1 MSHDPAAEQAPD
13 ALYGTQTQLSL
24 QHFRPRGRRIGDI
37 PAFIRSYALVKKAA
51 AAANRALGALDEPR
65 ADAIITACDEIAA
78 GSHAGQFPT
87 ALVLGGGGTT
97 TNMNFNEVIAA
108 RATQLAHVAVHPND
122 HVNASQS
129 TNDTFPTAMALTI
142 LALAAEP
149 LSALQGL
156 AEALE
161 EKADE
166 YAETRYLG
174 RTCLQDAVS
183 LRAGETMH
191 GQARAVR
198 RGADQLREAVGD
210 LTAVPLGA
218 TVLGTSL
225 GSPDGFVAAS
235 VAELTRLVD
244 HDVTSAE
251 DFFDALAHLDPY
263 AAVADAAS
271 RAAITIAK
279 IAADLR
285 LRSSGPHG
293 GLAEVTIPRLQA
305 GSSIMPAKVN
315 PVVPEYALQLS
326 YRIRGAAHTVSCA
339 VAAGELELNVM
350 EPVIIDSL
358 LDIFEDLQE
367 AARAM
372 TTLCVSGLEWDG
384 VRREENLAHAVDKWV
399 ELAGA
404 SGYDEAS
411 RHAMATRNPTA
422 RVGGAHPLGGLA
434 GRPIDMSR

>member
-1 MSHDPAAEQAPD
+1 MSHAPAAEQTPD
-13 ALYGTQTQLSL
+13 PMYGSQTQLSL
-24 QHFRPRGRRIGDI
+24 QHFRPRGRRVGDI
-37 PAFIRSYALVKKAA
+37 PAFVRSYALVKRAA
-51 AAANRALGALDEPR
+51 ASANRALGTLDEPR
-65 ADAIITACDEIAA
+65 AEAIIAACDEVAA
-78 GSHAGQFPT
+78 GSHSEQFPT

-108 RATQLAHVAVHPND
+108 RAAQLAGVVVHPND

-142 LALAAEP
+142 IEVASEP
-149 LSALQGL
+149 LNALEEM
-156 AEALE
+156 ARALE
-161 EKADE
+161 EKALE
-166 YAETRYLG
+166 YADRQYLG

-183 LRAGETMH
+183 LRAGETMN
-191 GQARAVR
+191 GQARAIR
-198 RGADQLREAVGD
+198 RGADQLRAAVAD
-210 LTAVPLGA
+210 LSAVPLGA
-218 TVLGTSL
+218 TVLGTSI
-225 GSPDGFVAAS
+225 GAPDGFAVTCM
-235 VAELTRLVD
+235 AELTRLVD

-271 RAAITIAK
+271 RTVITIAK

-315 PVVPEYALQLS
+315 PVVPEYAMQLS
-326 YRIRGAAHTVSCA
+326 YRVRGAAYAVSCA

-350 EPVIIDSL
+350 EPIIVDSL
-358 LDIFEDLQE
+358 LNILEDLQE
-367 AARAM
+367 AARSMA
-372 TTLCVSGLEWDG
+372 TLCINGLEWDG
-384 VRREENLAHAVDKWV
+384 VRREENLGHAVDKWV
-399 ELAGA
+399 ELASA

-411 RHAMATRNPTA
+411 RHAMTPRIAKA
-422 RVGGAHPLGGLA
+422 AGAVGT
-434 GRPIDMSR
+434 